1 MKTVSFSN
9 PIVVFKVLNH
19 SDILIFSCFQRFK
32 DTKKKANHN
41 RGGFVSALR
50 LAVFNGSKILK
61 RKLITT
67 RCPPFGGLKCCFQRF
82 KDTKK
87 KANHNIKCEIYS

>member
-41 RGGFVSALR
+41 LTKVEDFAKE
-50 LAVFNGSKILK
+50 AVFNGSKILK

-67 RCPPFGGLKCCFQRF
+67 LPQVRERASVLFSTVQR
-82 KDTKK
+82 
-87 KANHNIKCEIYS
+87 Y